1 MVDKKEKMNVYDS
14 NSHTIKNGNKLGNI
28 AFKNKSK
35 DDCTDKILDLE
46 NATKQIP
53 KTIIKIVK
61 K

>member
-1 MVDKKEKMNVYDS
+1 LVDKKEKMNVYDS